1 MGAPDID
8 LAWDIGGDGAMGSV
22 SVTVADTDGDAS
34 LPSSVPLVL
43 ATIPIVLGS
52 GIPLFASG
60 APSRQFSVNSVRKLG
75 PFIQS
80 HFTRRRESSATRLV
94 QYNEGLELRGAAT
107 SARSRCCGAD
117 TRGSGL
123 TDELSSLFVDT
134 STLGHEALG
143 PVDADSWS
151 GFRRSVGR
159 IPCLDVCFIDLS
171 ESLFVETHR
180 RSDFRYVCVE
190 RYQIVCPRNCQIV
203 LCDNRLQGLLGYIVG
218 SGMRRYRS
226 SPDHS

>member
-1 MGAPDID
+1 MCVLRAHNVNYMI
-8 LAWDIGGDGAMGSV
+8 
-22 SVTVADTDGDAS
+22 VAFCCES
-34 LPSSVPLVL
+34 RSC
-43 ATIPIVLGS
+43 
-52 GIPLFASG
+52 ASG
-60 APSRQFSVNSVRKLG
+60 DPFDLSNWDGLACRCTQGTTYYLIEVHLG
-75 PFIQS
+75 VDRTGEIK
-80 HFTRRRESSATRLV
+80 ARLD
-94 QYNEGLELRGAAT
+94 NGALELRGSAT
-107 SARSRCCGAD
+107 SARSRCYGAD
-117 TRGSGL
+117 TRCSGL
-123 TDELSSLFVDT
+123 TYELSSLFVDT